1 MVINFTIRNHQ
12 LAIHFTLTQANH
24 RHLATDFFAELAVGN
39 AVFFQQATA
48 VFALARRFG
57 FRFGLVTDFQ
67 LGANANYFFSTGLF
81 LNTLGSKSVVTTALT
96 VFDSLPALSVATN
109 VQSKFQYVE
118 LPISIKLKTNEIGYM
133 TYFGQL
139 GFDVGVLTGA
149 KAKVDAGDF
158 EDVKDDVF
166 PMRVALAVGG
176 GLEYNFSGNTSAL
189 IGIKYSNSFMNLYQN
204 GRVGGMSMKESF
216 FGGKLQVIRPLLMV
230 EKKYIA
236 KAVAQW
242 ELPLWSNPCPSANT
256 TRRHDVLQDL
266 QSICKD
272 HKSRKT
278 NVFNGLVRWQFE
290 KHKKTLPDT

>member
-1 MVINFTIRNHQ
+1 MKK
-12 LAIHFTLTQANH
+12 ASA
-24 RHLATDFFAELAVGN
+24 LAVIALLGGM
-39 AVFFQQATA
+39 ATHA
-48 VFALARRFG
+48 QDTKKFRLGITLAPNMGWTGFTEKKVANDIVSQEYKADGARFG

-204 GRVGGMSMKESF
+204 ETTLNEGTVLETKLDLPKAKLHYAELTVG
-216 FGGKLQVIRPLLMV
+216 
-230 EKKYIA
+230 
-236 KAVAQW
+236 
-242 ELPLWSNPCPSANT
+242 
-256 TRRHDVLQDL
+256 VL
-266 QSICKD
+266 
-272 HKSRKT
+272 
-278 NVFNGLVRWQFE
+278 F
-290 KHKKTLPDT
+290 